1 MHVRIVCHRP
11 RKKQTGQALIYGIFV
26 LTGGLAA
33 LFFLFNTG
41 QLSSEKVKLVNTSDA
56 VAYSAGVMHA
66 RALNFE
72 AYTNRAMMANTVAIA
87 QLVSL
92 SSWSQYVSNLA
103 TFGTVAANPKFALF
117 YPSYLAALAF
127 GATDTAIKLNTETGS
142 EENNPSVLK
151 YTAQASDTII
161 REVLMKAQKTAYD
174 ELKQARQDIMDE
186 VAQAN
191 YRNDGSVI
199 VESLASDN
207 DTNDTNDKVFEN
219 FVKRYSNN
227 DRTRFAEATKT
238 AANKDGF
245 VSKRSWS
252 MPALWSDCPTA
263 LPRVDWL
270 DRRGGTELLGFDE
283 WKAMDTLSEKR
294 WVPKDK
300 EDLLCQGI
308 TEVSAGW
315 GSQSAAQNSSTDL
328 DPEHYDASL
337 TVNPASSILATALS
351 TTSWDYSGLPN
362 FYDLSE
368 DALKQADPRLQF
380 SVRLRRDTSQ
390 TMTSEGRSAIRN
402 TERLNA
408 YQAQPAGGSELVAVS
423 TSEVYFQREGDA
435 QNNVYGQTLGKGREI
450 GSLFNPYWQ
459 VRLIQSDASIKKG
472 QSLQGVNP
480 P

>member
-1 MHVRIVCHRP
+1 MHVRIARHRP

-92 SSWSQYVSNLA
+92 SSWGKYVSNLSM
-103 TFGTVAANPKFALF
+103 FGVVAANPKFVLF

-127 GATDTAIKLNTETGS
+127 GVSDTALRFSEETGS
-142 EENNPSVLK
+142 AENDSKSLRYAAK
-151 YTAQASDTII
+151 ASDKII
-161 REVLMKAQKTAYD
+161 RDVLMKAQQITYD
-174 ELKQARQDIMDE
+174 ELKQARHDVMDE

-191 YRNDGSVI
+191 YFNDGSVI

-207 DTNDTNDKVFEN
+207 DTNDKVFEN
-219 FVKRYSNN
+219 FVKRYSDN
-227 DRTRFAEATKT
+227 DRTRFAEAAKT

-308 TEVSAGW
+308 AEVPAGW
-315 GSQSAAQNSSTDL
+315 GLQSAAKDDASTDL
-328 DPEHYDASL
+328 DTEHYDSSL
-337 TVNPASSILATALS
+337 TVNPATSLMAIGLS

-362 FYDLSE
+362 FYDLSA

-380 SVRLRRDTSQ
+380 SVRLRRDKSQ
-390 TMTSEGRSAIRN
+390 TMTSEGRSAIRS

-408 YQAQPAGGSELVAVS
+408 YQAQPAGGSELVAIS

-435 QNNVYGQTLGKGREI
+435 QNNVYGQTLGTAREI

-472 QSLQGVNP
+472 QSLQGASP

>member
-1 MHVRIVCHRP
+1 MSLHVGQY
-11 RKKQTGQALIYGIFV
+11 RKKQAGQALIYGIFV

-92 SSWSQYVSNLA
+92 SSWSKYVSNLA
-103 TFGTVAANPKFALF
+103 TFGAVAANPKFALF

-127 GATDTAIKLNTETGS
+127 GATETAIKFNTETS
-142 EENNPSVLK
+142 SDENNPGVLK
-151 YTAQASDTII
+151 YAAQASDTII
-161 REVLMKAQKTAYD
+161 RDVLMKAQKIAYD
-174 ELKQARQDIMDE
+174 ELKQARQDVMDE

-207 DTNDTNDKVFEN
+207 DANDKVFEN
-219 FVKRYSNN
+219 FVKRYSDN
-227 DRTRFAEATKT
+227 DRSRFAEAAKT

-252 MPALWSDCPTA
+252 LPALWSDCPTA

-270 DRRGGTELLGFDE
+270 DRRGGTELLGLDE

-308 TEVSAGW
+308 TEIPAGW
-315 GSQSAAQNSSTDL
+315 GLQSAAQNSSTDL

-337 TVNPASSILATALS
+337 TVNPASSTLATGLS
-351 TTSWDYSGLPN
+351 STSWDYSGLPN

-368 DALKQADPRLQF
+368 DALKQDDPHLQF
-380 SVRLRRDTSQ
+380 SVRLRRDKSQ
-390 TMTSEGRSAIRN
+390 TMTSEGRSAIRS

-408 YQAQPAGGSELVAVS
+408 YQSQPAGGSELVAIS
-423 TSEVYFQREGDA
+423 TSEVYFQREGDT

-459 VRLIQSDASIKKG
+459 VRLIQSNASIKKG
-472 QSLQGVNP
+472 NSLQGANP